1 MKIVSDSV
9 SLSFHWSLSTITS
22 TVCLLQIGHRK
33 QQYSFPC
40 SYPWEEIILFFMHYY
55 MKWKLMKYF
64 PKDTFCHIINMT
76 FTFELFLLTTTKLYF
91 PRWWWFESNMAEYN
105 TINEASLPWQV
116 KCRSTHKDV
125 WVLQWYIFRL
135 YYFLPIWD
143 DKPCLYIRALQPDHR
158 KIVTCLREKF

>member
-1 MKIVSDSV
+1 MLIGNPRKTTVYISANCLSAANWSQKTTMFI
-9 SLSFHWSLSTITS
+9 SLYIPLRENYTHI
-22 TVCLLQIGHRK
+22 
-33 QQYSFPC
+33 
-40 SYPWEEIILFFMHYY
+40 FFMHYY